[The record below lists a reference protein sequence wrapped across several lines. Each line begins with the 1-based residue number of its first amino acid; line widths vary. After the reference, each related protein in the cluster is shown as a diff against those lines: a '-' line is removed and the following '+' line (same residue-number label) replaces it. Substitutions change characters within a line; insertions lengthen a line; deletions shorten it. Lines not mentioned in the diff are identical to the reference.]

1 MLLYNKTERV
11 TLTINDLIE
20 SYTDNLLENE
30 GKGYDLLDVAILDGN
45 KQLLKAYQYTVVI
58 DLSEEDEG

>member
-1 MLLYNKTERV
+1 MLLYNKRERV

-30 GKGYDLLDVAILDGN
+30 GKGYDLIDVAILDGN
-45 KQLLKAYQYTVVI
+45 NQSLKAFQYTVVI
-58 DLSEEDEG
+58 DLVEEEA